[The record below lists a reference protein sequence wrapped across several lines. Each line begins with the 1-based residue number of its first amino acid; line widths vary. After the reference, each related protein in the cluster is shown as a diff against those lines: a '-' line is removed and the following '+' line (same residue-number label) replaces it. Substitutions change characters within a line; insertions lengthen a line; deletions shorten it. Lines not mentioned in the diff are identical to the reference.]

1 MGKYFSVEIE
11 EGEMKEGGERVAHV
25 HTHAR
30 TRARSWSFVDEIFI
44 EGIMRCNAMMLR
56 LDQFFLPLKEDY
68 VKIERGWANEI
79 IS

>member
-1 MGKYFSVEIE
+1 
-11 EGEMKEGGERVAHV
+11 
-25 HTHAR
+25 
-30 TRARSWSFVDEIFI
+30 
-44 EGIMRCNAMMLR
+44 MRCNAMMFR